1 MILEVKKTME
11 FIEAFEEEANNT
23 TVTQNGAKALKS
35 SNCPLVDLFSVISS
49 SRSNPGIV
57 EAFKLAYFKDPESAI
72 RILFNSRD
80 IREGQ
85 GERTVFRNL
94 LHILATIE
102 PVLASK
108 LISFVPEFGRWDDL
122 WELFDTDVKDSV
134 LNFASAQLQKDIES
148 DNPSLLAKWMPSC
161 NASSK
166 ETKSQAKHFMKYLGM
181 KEKEYRQSLSKLRS
195 KLEVV
200 EQKIC
205 AKNFKDIEYSKLPS
219 RAGLVHRKTFL
230 NHDSKRYYEF
240 MCSLNVLECKINAST
255 LYPYDV
261 VNQILGNH
269 EDDFSNLYEAMWR
282 NLPDHFE
289 GKTFNGLVVADVS
302 GSMTVNNNL
311 PLSVSISLAMYISEK
326 NDNGWKNKFITF
338 SENPTMQTITGESIV
353 EKVHNLN
360 EADWGYNTD
369 LMAVFELILD
379 VAKNNSINAKDMP
392 ETLIIV
398 SDMEFDMACKSNKRT
413 NFQQIEKKYAKSGY
427 KRPKLVFWNV
437 NASGGKMPVKFDE
450 NGTCLVSGCSPSV
463 LKAILAQEDYN
474 PESIMNETIMNER
487 YDVVGNVVK
496 EYFS

>member
-11 FIEAFEEEANNT
+11 FIEAFEQEANNT
-23 TVTQNGAKALKS
+23 TLTQNGANSLMS
-35 SNCPLVDLFSVISS
+35 SNCPLVDLFGVISS
-49 SRSNPGIV
+49 SRNNLDI
-57 EAFKLAYFKDPESAI
+57 ADTFMLAYSKNPESAI

-85 GERTVFRNL
+85 GERSVFRFL
-94 LHILATIE
+94 LRYLANSE
-102 PVLASK
+102 PKLVAK
-108 LISFVPEFGRWDDL
+108 LIPYVPEYGRWDDL
-122 WELFDTDVKDSV
+122 WELLGTQVKDSIV
-134 LNFASAQLQKDIES
+134 NFACAQLQKDFES

-181 KEKEYRQSLSKLRS
+181 KEKEYRQCLSKLRS

-205 AKNFKDIEYSKLPS
+205 AKNFKDIEYSNLPS
-219 RAGLVHRKTFL
+219 RSGLVHRKTFL
-230 NHDSKRYYEF
+230 KHDFHRYSQF
-240 MCSLNVLECKINAST
+240 MGSLNVLECKINAST

-261 VNQILGNH
+261 VSQILGSQG
-269 EDDFSNLYEAMWR
+269 DDFSNLYEAMWR

-302 GSMTVNNNL
+302 GSMNTNNSL
-311 PLSVSISLAMYISEK
+311 PLSVSISLALYISEK
-326 NDNGWKNKFITF
+326 NNNGWKNKFITF
-338 SENPTMQTITGESIV
+338 SEIPSMQTVTGESIV

-360 EADWGYNTD
+360 KADWGYNTD
-369 LMAVFELILD
+369 LMLVFELILD
-379 VAKNNSINAKDMP
+379 VAKNNSIDAKDMP

-413 NFQQIEKKYAKSGY
+413 NFQQIEKKYAMSGY